1 MFKVNVI
8 CTVYEERLWNIYQRK
23 ISILIGLNMH
33 ANLIW
38 GLPMFIID
46 LLLILF
52 LCPVPGTDISIM
64 LPKMEKNE
72 VEKR

>member
-1 MFKVNVI
+1 MEYLPAEDFNP
-8 CTVYEERLWNIYQRK
+8 YRAY
-23 ISILIGLNMH
+23 MH

-64 LPKMEKNE
+64 LSKMEKNE
-72 VEKR
+72 VEKH